1 MLLEFVCN
9 YFFISFKQI
18 FQSRFLHF
26 QEFKSE
32 RYRLKLIVDELKNKE
47 NPLDYK
53 TTLLAFVNCLIISTP
68 QLKDRVRIRN
78 EFIGKLSI
86 SSSI

>member
-1 MLLEFVCN
+1 M
-9 YFFISFKQI
+9 FI
-18 FQSRFLHF
+18 L

-32 RYRLKLIVDELKNKE
+32 RYRLKLIVDELQNKE

-78 EFIGKLSI
+78 EFIGNVYSI
-86 SSSI
+86 IHTLYQYYLPT